1 MSDYQISQRQAR
13 KRLVHKERLAASM
26 ANTYDAALR
35 WHNACQALA
44 TPGLGDGRAALGEI
58 VDDVRSVPEGQK
70 KLVRWHDGTM
80 TVTWIPGAFLV
91 GRDQV
96 TWIVATT
103 RWNDPTPGPWLV
115 ERVLRVETLL
125 DAMPGT
131 IRSECEQ
138 YWRYSAELDELD
150 LANLLMLAPPDEGP
164 SLAESGPQS
173 VVSCHILGS
182 SGNKV

>member
-1 MSDYQISQRQAR
+1 MIDYQVSQRRAR

-26 ANTYDAALR
+26 AITYDAALR
-35 WHNACQALA
+35 WFNACQALA
-44 TPGLGDGRAALGEI
+44 VPGLGDGLAALGEI
-58 VDDVRSVPEGQK
+58 VDDLRSVPAGQK

-80 TVTWIPGAFLV
+80 TATWIPGPLLV
-91 GRDQV
+91 DRGPV

-103 RWNDPTPGPWLV
+103 CWNDAGPGPWLA

-125 DAMPGT
+125 DAMPAM
-131 IRSECEQ
+131 IRSACEQ
-138 YWRYSAELDELD
+138 YWRYSAELDELE

>member
-1 MSDYQISQRQAR
+1 VITRFHR
-13 KRLVHKERLAASM
+13 GRLASGSFTRSGSLRPWPGPTTRPFVGSTRARPWRCQDSAMAGPRSARLSTICEASPK
-26 ANTYDAALR
+26 DR
-35 WHNACQALA
+35 
-44 TPGLGDGRAALGEI
+44 
-58 VDDVRSVPEGQK
+58 RSWCAGTT
-70 KLVRWHDGTM
+70 TM
-80 TVTWIPGAFLV
+80 TATWIPGPLLV
-91 GRDQV
+91 DRGPV

-103 RWNDPTPGPWLV
+103 CWNDAGPGPWLA

-125 DAMPGT
+125 DAMPAM
-131 IRSECEQ
+131 IRSACEQ
-138 YWRYSAELDELD
+138 YWRYSAELDELE